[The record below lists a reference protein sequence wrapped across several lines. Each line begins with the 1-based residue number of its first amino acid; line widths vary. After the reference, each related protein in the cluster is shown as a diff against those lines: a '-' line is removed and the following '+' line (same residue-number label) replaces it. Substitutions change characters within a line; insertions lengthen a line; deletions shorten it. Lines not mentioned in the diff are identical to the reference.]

1 MEGSKGVSSKADTW
15 LVERFGEEITVEGN
29 CEKHGHWSKTAR
41 SKTPENLMKKCQKC
55 IDDAAA
61 ENAEADRIAKEAAA
75 ESRRLE
81 HLEAIGVSR
90 RHDGKTFDTFIADNP
105 EKARALSVCRKFS
118 EQVVKN
124 PVGVPSL
131 ILSGSPGTGKT
142 HLACAIAQYA
152 DLHGIGV
159 VKRNAADVFRAIK
172 ATWAKD
178 SAKSERALLEDT
190 GSRDLLIIDEVG
202 TQHGTDTERL
212 MMFEVVNRRYE
223 NCLPTILV
231 SNLNIDRLR
240 EEIGDRVL
248 DRLREGGGQVLLFTG
263 ESWRKQ

>member
-1 MEGSKGVSSKADTW
+1 M
-15 LVERFGEEITVEGN
+15 
-29 CEKHGHWSKTAR
+29 
-41 SKTPENLMKKCQKC
+41 
-55 IDDAAA
+55 
-61 ENAEADRIAKEAAA
+61 
-75 ESRRLE
+75 
-81 HLEAIGVSR
+81 
-90 RHDGKTFDTFIADNP
+90 
-105 EKARALSVCRKFS
+105 
-118 EQVVKN
+118 
-124 PVGVPSL
+124 
-131 ILSGSPGTGKT
+131 
-142 HLACAIAQYA
+142 
-152 DLHGIGV
+152 

-190 GSRDLLIIDEVG
+190 GSRDLFIIDEVG